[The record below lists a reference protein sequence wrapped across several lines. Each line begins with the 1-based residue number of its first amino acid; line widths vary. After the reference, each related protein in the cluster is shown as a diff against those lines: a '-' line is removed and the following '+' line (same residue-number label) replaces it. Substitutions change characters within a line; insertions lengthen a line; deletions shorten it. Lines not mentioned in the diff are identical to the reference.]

1 MTNETIIVLVTA
13 SSQEEARKIGRAL
26 VEQKLA
32 ACANLIPSITSIF
45 HWEGRISEEN
55 ETLVILKTRRAL
67 FERLRDTVASLHS
80 YDVPEIIA
88 VSIAEGADSYL
99 RWIASETLSC

>member
-32 ACANLIPSITSIF
+32 AGANRIPSITSIF

-88 VSIAEGADSYL
+88 VSIAEGADSTFDGLPL
-99 RWIASETLSC
+99 RL